1 MTPDQ
6 AAKLDQLYWALN
18 NSILPALSQ
27 VAQQVNRITTEIP
40 AMNAAMEAMATA
52 QGLDPASVTQAVTDA
67 VNKSLADVSITL
79 TTKEA

>member
-6 AAKLDQLYWALN
+6 ARKLDALYWSLN

-40 AMNAAMEAMATA
+40 AMNAAMEAMAKS
-52 QGLDPASVTQAVTDA
+52 QGLDPAAVTQAITDA
-67 VNKSLADVSITL
+67 VDKALADVTVTL